1 MLKRQPHTSL
11 AALEAGASR
20 EPLAGLVL
28 HALATCVSVEGNAHV
43 AEGIATFAGKVTQLY
58 GPRAAAYYGTVD
70 AIAALGNDAP
80 FPIASVHLI
89 EQSPPQDRIRPAWAR
104 SSSGVVATVT
114 PIGKGG
120 AKLTFANEAV
130 KIEEL
135 KCGARTFSHWAG
147 DYAVYTPN
155 CQFSGHAHMIERGTP
170 PAKIVAGCTAGL
182 APGRL
187 IEFSDS
193 DHDTSVATVYADK
206 SHKKLVAAGCLQVE

>member
-1 MLKRQPHTSL
+1 MDRD
-11 AALEAGASR
+11 
-20 EPLAGLVL
+20 V
-28 HALATCVSVEGNAHV
+28 
-43 AEGIATFAGKVTQLY
+43 
-58 GPRAAAYYGTVD
+58 
-70 AIAALGNDAP
+70 P

-89 EQSPPQDRIRPAWAR
+89 ESPPQDLPTGVGANFG
-104 SSSGVVATVT
+104 GVVASVT

-135 KCGARTFSHWAG
+135 KCGRPSFSHWAG

-155 CQFSGHAHMIERGTP
+155 CAFSGRSHMIERGTP

-206 SHKKLVAAGCLQVE
+206 ARKKLVAAGCLPVE